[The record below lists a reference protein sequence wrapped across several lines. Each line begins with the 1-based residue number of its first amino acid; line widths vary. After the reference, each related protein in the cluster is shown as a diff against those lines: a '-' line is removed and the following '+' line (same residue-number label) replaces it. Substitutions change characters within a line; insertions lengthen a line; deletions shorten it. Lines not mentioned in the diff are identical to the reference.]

1 MRMFSLDG
9 GGIGIAGTKSISN
22 ININNFNNIGGGI
35 NSNMNSLKMK
45 GPLLSL
51 NAVSY
56 THLMDSVIK
65 IWDI

>member
-22 ININNFNNIGGGI
+22 ININNFTNIGGGI

-51 NAVSY
+51 NANMK
-56 THLMDSVIK
+56 L
-65 IWDI
+65 